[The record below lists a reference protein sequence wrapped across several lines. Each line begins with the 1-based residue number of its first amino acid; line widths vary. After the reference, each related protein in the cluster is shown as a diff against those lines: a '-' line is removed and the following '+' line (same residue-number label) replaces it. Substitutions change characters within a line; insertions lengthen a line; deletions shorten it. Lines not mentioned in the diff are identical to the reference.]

1 MPSGQVRG
9 DTRHA
14 RSPLGSG
21 VPSPCLVGASAVSW
35 APAPPVA
42 LSALPVAA
50 APGVPP
56 SPCLLASLALV
67 APAGGPQSQAP
78 PRYPVGTLG
87 RFCPGDVRVRP
98 RRRPRNRDPAPAAY
112 GSGGASLPGLVT
124 SHPTGL
130 GPKGT
135 FLHDSRPGLVF
146 ASAVFVK
153 GPLWGEAYSN
163 VHVAAEA
170 VLTLG
175 RYVYSHLP
183 PGRAQLEACQARK

>member
-1 MPSGQVRG
+1 MV
-9 DTRHA
+9 
-14 RSPLGSG
+14 LGT
-21 VPSPCLVGASAVSW
+21 SA
-35 APAPPVA
+35 VA

-50 APGVPP
+50 APVVLP
-56 SPCLLASLALV
+56 SPCPLAPLALV
-67 APAGGPQSQAP
+67 APALGVPKAKLHPVTQSGRSDGFALETC
-78 PRYPVGTLG
+78 VFAHGADHVTVTL
-87 RFCPGDVRVRP
+87 
-98 RRRPRNRDPAPAAY
+98 APAAY

-163 VHVAAEA
+163 AHVAAEA

-183 PGRAQLEACQARK
+183 PG